1 MCRLPTNRI
10 VSTLKNRV
18 PILILATATSAM
30 VSITA
35 VLTVINNQ
43 VHYDQRE
50 YYKKSYGSVEKYSD
64 LVDRLWQT
72 SGKLEANKWQT
83 SAKLV
88 AD

>member
-1 MCRLPTNRI
+1 M
-10 VSTLKNRV
+10 
-18 PILILATATSAM
+18 ATATSAM

-72 SGKLEANKWQT
+72 SGKLEANKWET
-83 SAKLV
+83 SGKLV
-88 AD
+88 ADKWQTSGKFITR